1 MTERR
6 IYSILICVVGRKT
19 DRSGSI
25 AQLGEHL
32 PYKQRVTGSSPVV
45 PTNGPVAQLVRA
57 LACHARGRRFETVPG
72 RHFSPKSGF
81 VGFHIF
87 ASVAQL
93 VEQRTENPRVAGS
106 IPAGGTNRADVAH
119 PVERHL
125 AKVEVASSSLVIRS
139 MKIWR
144 CSFNCGAKVLWCRSQ
159 AVRQRSA
166 KPRCPSSN
174 LGGASKNKS
183 TCKSKCSYFWK

>member
-1 MTERR
+1 MTA
-6 IYSILICVVGRKT
+6 IGAALPPRKCT
-19 DRSGSI
+19 FAEKITENPLTIFLASCIMSKLRNGSI
-25 AQLGEHL
+25 AQPGEHL
-32 PYKQRVTGSSPVV
+32 PYKQGVTGSSPVV

-81 VGFHIF
+81 AGFHIF

-139 MKIWR
+139 ILLMPIK
-144 CSFNCGAKVLWCRSQ
+144 FNWHFFDRESVQFNTA
-159 AVRQRSA
+159 
-166 KPRCPSSN
+166 P
-174 LGGASKNKS
+174 
-183 TCKSKCSYFWK
+183 